1 MVLNVNTQITP
12 YRALN
17 TLSRLKLP
25 AKSLRSNQ
33 LINPDKPGLS
43 KSKFIF
49 IPAKKQTQNINSLF
63 ILTNNKPRSKQLF
76 SVGNIKEIQLYQQI
90 ESDKVFSGKAEL
102 VNRFNFKA

>member
-17 TLSRLKLP
+17 TLSQKLP

-33 LINPDKPGLS
+33 LVTSNKPGIS

-63 ILTNNKPRSKQLF
+63 ILTKNKPRSKQPF

-90 ESDKVFSGKAEL
+90 ERNKVLSGKAEL